1 MTSTNT
7 NTNIKE
13 IDMTILNH
21 QTQQSQQSPK
31 NIIKNSYIMMHTATT
46 TTTAKIIKELEQ
58 IHNPST
64 MSTDYSQETSAC
76 KQAYVSFQNFGILQ
90 IEISDTPMVTTGQ
103 DIFMSDDMSGS
114 MEDRTKDGRTK
125 IQHMIHTTKNLI
137 NTLAQAVQAQPLD
150 INIAIDG
157 FDDLIEQVIPLT
169 KVTEDNVDAMHKRID
184 KKLKARNSTN
194 IEIALE
200 NAKTKINQNQSGSQ
214 YKDRIQHH
222 IFMTDGQVTKGSTD
236 HAHLASLVDPN
247 YSNIFIGFGLD
258 HDAELLQALAAN
270 TNSSCYFVD
279 NIENT
284 GLIYGEI
291 LHGILYT
298 ALYDVK
304 IEMQNGEIYDYK
316 TNTWTTTLE
325 IATLNSEAKKTYH
338 VRTTT
343 NQEISAIITGKT
355 QPNQPQN
362 VKDEID
368 LMPDL
373 LEDGQEQAFVPVD
386 LTKYMFRQRT
396 MELLFEARTN
406 NNKANNNKVNRIVNN
421 NNITTI
427 ANNKKIIKDKL
438 KAFLKLLQAQ
448 MLENKSDDDF
458 YQTLCEDINIAYAS
472 FDSPVACMYTAAR
485 QHSQGRQL
493 SYNVA
498 SPYDNQDQ
506 DQDQDQQLA
515 RTKTKY
521 NYASPVKL
529 RRQNALMMS
538 PTQPSRG
545 CDGAERVVT
554 DPEYGTPVE
563 YSNHSPT
570 ASCEYD
576 EQFVLDDDDNDNE
589 DVDEDDQIV
598 AQVRRP
604 CLSRSNTTPK
614 QERLMRS
621 VSEGTPYKQSP
632 TFPSLMMP
640 VNEGTESEIEALL
653 SSLHQP
659 LQPQPPQQPQQLQP
673 PQQTIYLFPET
684 DPELVEGLKSL
695 SASIS
700 DSNIRH
706 EMITAEIKALEL
718 EKELEKEL
726 ALENAS
732 VRVQKEKMA

>member
-1 MTSTNT
+1 MTSTNTNTNT

-21 QTQQSQQSPK
+21 PTQQSPK
-31 NIIKNSYIMMHTATT
+31 NIIKNSYIMMHTATAT
-46 TTTAKIIKELEQ
+46 TIKELDQ

-64 MSTDYSQETSAC
+64 ISTDYSQETSAC
-76 KQAYVSFQNFGILQ
+76 KQADVSFHNFGILQ

-114 MEDRTKDGRTK
+114 MEDQTKDGRTK
-125 IQHMIHTTKNLI
+125 IQHMIHTTKNMI
-137 NTLAQAVQAQPLD
+137 NVLAQAQAQKPD

-169 KVTEDNVDAMHKRID
+169 KVTEDNVDAMHKQID

-200 NAKTKINQNQSGSQ
+200 NAKTKINQNQQGKGKD
-214 YKDRIQHH
+214 KDRIQHH

-236 HAHLASLVDPN
+236 HTHLASLVDPN
-247 YSNIFIGFGLD
+247 YSNIFIGFGID

-270 TNSSCYFVD
+270 TNSACYFVD

-298 ALYDVK
+298 ALYNVK
-304 IEMQNGEIYDYK
+304 IEMQHGEIYDYK

-325 IATLNSEAKKTYH
+325 IASLNSEAKKTYH
-338 VRTTT
+338 VRKT
-343 NQEISAIITGKT
+343 NQEHEAVEISAIITGKT
-355 QPNQPQN
+355 QQPNQPQN
-362 VKDEID
+362 LEENGWSRRDQQFSDYTPERQWRSIKDEID
-368 LMPDL
+368 LIPDL
-373 LEDGQEQAFVPVD
+373 LEEGGQDQVVPVD

-406 NNKANNNKVNRIVNN
+406 NNRANRIANN

-427 ANNKKIIKDKL
+427 KNNKKIIKDKL
-438 KAFLKLLQAQ
+438 KAFLKLLQAHMQ
-448 MLENKSDDDF
+448 ENNSDDDF

-498 SPYDNQDQ
+498 SPYVNQDQ
-506 DQDQDQQLA
+506 DQDQDQDDQNQQPRT
-515 RTKTKY
+515 RTKSKY

-538 PTQPSRG
+538 PTQLSA
-545 CDGAERVVT
+545 D
-554 DPEYGTPVE
+554 
-563 YSNHSPT
+563 HSP
-570 ASCEYD
+570 EYD
-576 EQFVLDDDDNDNE
+576 EQFVLDDDDE
-589 DVDEDDQIV
+589 DEYKDDDQIV
-598 AQVRRP
+598 AQIRRP
-604 CLSRSNTTPK
+604 RLTRSNTTPK
-614 QERLMRS
+614 QEMLMRS

-640 VNEGTESEIEALL
+640 VNEGAESEIEALL

-659 LQPQPPQQPQQLQP
+659 PQPRQQQEQS
-673 PQQTIYLFPET
+673 IYLFPET

-718 EKELEKEL
+718 EKEL
-726 ALENAS
+726 AS

>member
-7 NTNIKE
+7 KE

-21 QTQQSQQSPK
+21 PTPQSPK

-46 TTTAKIIKELEQ
+46 TTTKTIKELD
-58 IHNPST
+58 PSH
-64 MSTDYSQETSAC
+64 
-76 KQAYVSFQNFGILQ
+76 NFGILQ

-114 MEDRTKDGRTK
+114 MEDQTKDGRTK
-125 IQHMIHTTKNLI
+125 IQHMIHTTKNMI
-137 NTLAQAVQAQPLD
+137 NVLAQAQAVQAQKPD

-200 NAKTKINQNQSGSQ
+200 NAKTKINQNQQGKG
-214 YKDRIQHH
+214 KDKGRIQHH

-236 HAHLASLVDPN
+236 HTHLASLVDPN
-247 YSNIFIGFGLD
+247 YSNIFIGFGID

-270 TNSSCYFVD
+270 TNSACYFVD

-298 ALYDVK
+298 ALYNVK
-304 IEMQNGEIYDYK
+304 IEMQHGEIYDYK

-325 IATLNSEAKKTYH
+325 IASLNSEAKKTYH

-343 NQEISAIITGKT
+343 QTNQEISAIITGKT
-355 QPNQPQN
+355 HILPATMECGELLNQPQN
-362 VKDEID
+362 FNDEID

-373 LEDGQEQAFVPVD
+373 MEEIEGQDLLQAVPVD

-406 NNKANNNKVNRIVNN
+406 NNKANRIANN

-427 ANNKKIIKDKL
+427 KNNKKIIKDKL
-438 KAFLKLLQAQ
+438 KAFLKLLQAHMQ
-448 MLENKSDDDF
+448 ENNSDDDF

-498 SPYDNQDQ
+498 SPYVNQDQ
-506 DQDQDQQLA
+506 DQDQEQDDQQPRT
-515 RTKTKY
+515 RTKSKY

-538 PTQPSRG
+538 PTQL
-545 CDGAERVVT
+545 
-554 DPEYGTPVE
+554 
-563 YSNHSPT
+563 SNHSP
-570 ASCEYD
+570 EYD
-576 EQFVLDDDDNDNE
+576 EQFVLDDDDNKDEE
-589 DVDEDDQIV
+589 DEDKDDDQIV
-598 AQVRRP
+598 AQMRRP

-614 QERLMRS
+614 QEMLMRS

-640 VNEGTESEIEALL
+640 VNEGAESEIEALL

-659 LQPQPPQQPQQLQP
+659 PQPRQQQEQS
-673 PQQTIYLFPET
+673 IYLFPET

-718 EKELEKEL
+718 EKEL

>member
-1 MTSTNT
+1 MTSTSTNT
-7 NTNIKE
+7 KE
-13 IDMTILNH
+13 IDMTILH
-21 QTQQSQQSPK
+21 HPTQQSPK
-31 NIIKNSYIMMHTATT
+31 NMLENSDNTLQRKCKSIIKNSYIMMHTATATATAT
-46 TTTAKIIKELEQ
+46 TIKELEQ
-58 IHNPST
+58 
-64 MSTDYSQETSAC
+64 
-76 KQAYVSFQNFGILQ
+76 QNFGILQ

-114 MEDRTKDGRTK
+114 MEDQTKDGRTK
-125 IQHMIHTTKNLI
+125 IQHMIHTTKNMI
-137 NTLAQAVQAQPLD
+137 NVLAQAQAEQAQAVQAQAEQAQAEQAQAVQAIQSTQKPD

-169 KVTEDNVDAMHKRID
+169 KVTEDNVDAMYKRID

-200 NAKTKINQNQSGSQ
+200 NAKTKINQNQQGKGKD
-214 YKDRIQHH
+214 KDRIQHH
-222 IFMTDGQVTKGSTD
+222 IFMTDGQVTKGSAD

-247 YSNIFIGFGLD
+247 YSNIFIGFGID

-298 ALYDVK
+298 ALYNVK
-304 IEMQNGEIYDYK
+304 IEMQHGEIYDYK
-316 TNTWTTTLE
+316 TNTWSTTLE

-368 LMPDL
+368 LVPDL
-373 LEDGQEQAFVPVD
+373 MEEDQAVPVD

-406 NNKANNNKVNRIVNN
+406 NSKATRIANN

-427 ANNKKIIKDKL
+427 KNNKKLIKDKL
-438 KAFLKLLQAQ
+438 KAFLKLLQAHMQ
-448 MLENKSDDDF
+448 ENNSDDDF

-498 SPYDNQDQ
+498 SPYVNQDQ
-506 DQDQDQQLA
+506 DQEQDDQNKQP
-515 RTKTKY
+515 RTKSKY

-529 RRQNALMMS
+529 RRQNALTM
-538 PTQPSRG
+538 PTQPS
-545 CDGAERVVT
+545 D
-554 DPEYGTPVE
+554 
-563 YSNHSPT
+563 HSP
-570 ASCEYD
+570 EYD
-576 EQFVLDDDDNDNE
+576 EQFVLDDDDNKDEE
-589 DVDEDDQIV
+589 DEDEDDQIV
-598 AQVRRP
+598 AQMRRP
-604 CLSRSNTTPK
+604 CLTRSNTTPK

-640 VNEGTESEIEALL
+640 VNEGAESEIEALL

-659 LQPQPPQQPQQLQP
+659 PQPRQQQEQS
-673 PQQTIYLFPET
+673 IYLFPET

-718 EKELEKEL
+718 EKEL

>member
-1 MTSTNT
+1 MISTNTNT

-21 QTQQSQQSPK
+21 PTQQSPK

-46 TTTAKIIKELEQ
+46 TTTAKTIKELDQ

-76 KQAYVSFQNFGILQ
+76 LQADVSFQNFGILQ

-114 MEDRTKDGRTK
+114 MEDQTKDGRTK
-125 IQHMIHTTKNLI
+125 IQHMIHTTKNMI
-137 NTLAQAVQAQPLD
+137 NVLAQAQAVQAIQSTQKPD

-169 KVTEDNVDAMHKRID
+169 KVTEDNVDAMYKQID

-200 NAKTKINQNQSGSQ
+200 NAKTKINQNQQGKGKD
-214 YKDRIQHH
+214 KDRIQHH

-236 HAHLASLVDPN
+236 HTHLASLVDPN
-247 YSNIFIGFGLD
+247 YSNIFIGFGID

-270 TNSSCYFVD
+270 TNNACYFVD

-325 IATLNSEAKKTYH
+325 IASLNSEAKKTYH

-343 NQEISAIITGKT
+343 QTNQEISAIITGKT
-355 QPNQPQN
+355 HILPATMECGELLNQPQN
-362 VKDEID
+362 FNDEID

-373 LEDGQEQAFVPVD
+373 MEEDQAVPVD

-406 NNKANNNKVNRIVNN
+406 NNRANRIANN

-427 ANNKKIIKDKL
+427 KNNKKIIKDKL
-438 KAFLKLLQAQ
+438 KAFLKLLQAHMQ
-448 MLENKSDDDF
+448 ENNSDDDF

-498 SPYDNQDQ
+498 SPYVNQDQ
-506 DQDQDQQLA
+506 DQEQEQDDQNQQP
-515 RTKTKY
+515 RTKSKY

-538 PTQPSRG
+538 PTQLSA
-545 CDGAERVVT
+545 D
-554 DPEYGTPVE
+554 
-563 YSNHSPT
+563 HSP
-570 ASCEYD
+570 EYD
-576 EQFVLDDDDNDNE
+576 EQFVLDDNDNE
-589 DVDEDDQIV
+589 DEYKDDDQIV
-598 AQVRRP
+598 AQMRRP
-604 CLSRSNTTPK
+604 CLTRSNTTPK
-614 QERLMRS
+614 QEMLMRS

-640 VNEGTESEIEALL
+640 VNEGAESEIEALL

-659 LQPQPPQQPQQLQP
+659 PQPRQQQEQS
-673 PQQTIYLFPET
+673 IYLFPET

-718 EKELEKEL
+718 EKEL

>member
-7 NTNIKE
+7 KE

-21 QTQQSQQSPK
+21 PTPQSPK
-31 NIIKNSYIMMHTATT
+31 NIIKNSYIMMHT
-46 TTTAKIIKELEQ
+46 
-58 IHNPST
+58 PST
-64 MSTDYSQETSAC
+64 SSTEYNQKTSAC
-76 KQAYVSFQNFGILQ
+76 KQASVFLHTATTTATNPLQKDQNQQHNFGILQ
-90 IEISDTPMVTTGQ
+90 IEISDTSMVTTGQ

-125 IQHMIHTTKNLI
+125 IQHMIHTTKNMI
-137 NTLAQAVQAQPLD
+137 NVLAQAQAVQAQKPD

-200 NAKTKINQNQSGSQ
+200 NAKTKINQNQQGKGKGQ
-214 YKDRIQHH
+214 DRIQHH

-247 YSNIFIGFGLD
+247 YSNIFIGFGID

-270 TNSSCYFVD
+270 TNSACYFVD

-298 ALYDVK
+298 ALYNVK
-304 IEMQNGEIYDYK
+304 IEMHHGEIYDYK

-325 IATLNSEAKKTYH
+325 IASLNSEAKKTYH
-338 VRTTT
+338 VRATSTT

-355 QPNQPQN
+355 HILPATMECGELLNQPQN
-362 VKDEID
+362 FNDEID

-373 LEDGQEQAFVPVD
+373 MEEDQAVPVD

-406 NNKANNNKVNRIVNN
+406 NNRANRIANN

-427 ANNKKIIKDKL
+427 KNNKKIIKDKL
-438 KAFLKLLQAQ
+438 KAFLKLLQAHMQ
-448 MLENKSDDDF
+448 ENNSDDDF

-498 SPYDNQDQ
+498 SPYVNQDQ
-506 DQDQDQQLA
+506 DQDQDDQDDQNQQP
-515 RTKTKY
+515 RTKSKY

-538 PTQPSRG
+538 PTQL
-545 CDGAERVVT
+545 
-554 DPEYGTPVE
+554 
-563 YSNHSPT
+563 SNHSP
-570 ASCEYD
+570 EYD
-576 EQFVLDDDDNDNE
+576 EQFVLDDDDNKDEE
-589 DVDEDDQIV
+589 DEDKDDDQIV
-598 AQVRRP
+598 AQMRRP
-604 CLSRSNTTPK
+604 CLIRSNTTPK

-621 VSEGTPYKQSP
+621 VSEGTPYKLLRLAPTEFNHSPSPHFVVATAHSKQSP

-640 VNEGTESEIEALL
+640 VNEGAESEIEALL

-659 LQPQPPQQPQQLQP
+659 PQPRQQQEQS
-673 PQQTIYLFPET
+673 IYLFPET

-718 EKELEKEL
+718 EKEL